1 MLYKESFS
9 MPSLLWNFCYRLPSL
24 FLARFVT
31 LYVYISVWQGSIFP
45 KTKRGVK
52 FTVSSSDEGY
62 RKKIKKKKGLLP
74 SNENGKSSS
83 SSEEENPGNL
93 GSKFSSEFESN
104 SLIKSIFQH
113 THSKKEIILEC
124 RIIKKN

>member
-1 MLYKESFS
+1 M
-9 MPSLLWNFCYRLPSL
+9 
-24 FLARFVT
+24 
-31 LYVYISVWQGSIFP
+31 WQGSIFP